1 LIPGESI
8 PQKVMIDLNCI
19 AIPRHRRKWRFP
31 VPAGSD
37 VAVLAPVYPPA
48 LKSHQIKALAE
59 RGNAATRTLVRAAS
73 KIVLIVEDSSR
84 ITVTADLVSKLLDC
98 LLEIRGSKRNITILI
113 AAGAHYNLSAKDLA
127 KKVGKTAFEIHNAAD
142 PSKLV
147 RIGASRTGIP
157 LVFNEKVVEA
167 DLRFTVSTVNIH
179 PLAGYSGGGK
189 ILLPGVAGL
198 ESIFPFHAL
207 PQGTPGVYGSAMREL
222 IDEVT
227 RILPVAYSW
236 QLLADPAGRIVAV
249 CGGALHEAH
258 RQAIARL
265 ETLITVAGPGQPA
278 DLVLAGCQ
286 PFNLNL
292 LSTFKSLNQLPKL
305 LRDGGRLIL
314 FNEARQGVGDH
325 YWRNDP
331 EVVRMQQER
340 YREIFSRYTVGVY
353 SPGSDRREFGRLFPE
368 SFRLIE
374 DEAGLTG
381 FGGGNEAM
389 RVVYLPYAPITLV
402 R

>member
-1 LIPGESI
+1 VISLYRIEIPW
-8 PQKVMIDLNCI
+8 
-19 AIPRHRRKWRFP
+19 HRRKLRFP
-31 VPAGSD
+31 VPGGSD
-37 VAVLAPVYPPA
+37 VQVLAPTYPPA
-48 LKSHQIKALAE
+48 LKPSQIKAVVE
-59 RGNAATRTLVRAAS
+59 RSSVASEALLRAAP

-84 ITVTADLVSKLLDC
+84 ITVTAGLVSELLDC
-98 LLEIRGSKRNITILI
+98 LLKIRGSKRNITIMI

-127 KKVGKTAFEIHNAAD
+127 KKVGNAAFEIHNAAD

-157 LVFNEKVVEA
+157 LVFNEKVAEA
-167 DLRFTVSTVNIH
+167 DLRLTVSTVNLH

-207 PQGTPGVYGSAMREL
+207 PQGTPGVYESAMREL
-222 IDEVT
+222 VNEVAG
-227 RILPVAYSW
+227 ILPVAYSW
-236 QLLADPAGRIVAV
+236 QLLADPVGRIVAV
-249 CGGALHEAH
+249 YGGALLEAH

-265 ETLITVAGPGQPA
+265 KTMITVDEPGQPA
-278 DLVLAGCQ
+278 DLLLAGCQ

-305 LRDGGRLIL
+305 LRDGGKLIL
-314 FNEARQGVGDH
+314 FNEAPQGAGDH
-325 YWRNDP
+325 YWRNDL
-331 EVVRMQQER
+331 EVVRVQRER

-374 DEAGLTG
+374 AEAGLTG

-389 RVVYLPYAPITLV
+389 RILYLPYAPITLV